1 MKKVKDLLEK
11 PQKEQDA
18 KIAEN
23 AEFIKLLKEERQ
35 EYLDNVT
42 HWTQHEDKAA
52 SNFESINKA
61 LTALIRDR
69 IHGYY
74 FRKCMERGYITPIE
88 LEILEQLY
96 NNYVALGGNGMIS
109 KEMET
114 LRKLPIKE

>member
-1 MKKVKDLLEK
+1 MLNK
-11 PQKEQDA
+11 PKKEQDD

-35 EYLDNVT
+35 DYLNNVI
-42 HWTQHEDKAA
+42 HWEKHEDMA
-52 SNFESINKA
+52 SANFASINNA
-61 LTALIRDR
+61 LIALIRDR

-74 FRKCMERGYITPIE
+74 FRKCMEKGYITPIE

-96 NNYVALGGNGMIS
+96 DNYVSLGGNGMIT